1 MGPELSPSGHL
12 SPGSPR
18 GQLPLQSG
26 EQPILT
32 VSAASCHQITAM
44 NLKYQ
49 RLPLVPLSTSLPE
62 ACAGQGLTHLGRG
75 ELCF

>member
-12 SPGSPR
+12 SPGSPQ

-44 NLKYQ
+44 NPKYQ
-49 RLPLVPLSTSLPE
+49 RPPLVPLSSLPE
-62 ACAGQGLTHLGRG
+62 ACAGQGLTHLGKG
-75 ELCF
+75 EFVL